1 MGWIMGNQSRP
12 QEDDGGM
19 SRKGM
24 QEAGRKGWE
33 GERAVR
39 HNGAAA
45 FINPP
50 PQCGREERMERW
62 TQGAREDTAR
72 WVNKAAK
79 VKGQLLYRMK
89 GGEISL
95 LLQ

>member
-45 FINPP
+45 AFINPP
-50 PQCGREERMERW
+50 VSVWDRGGRRGWRDGLRERGRIPQDG
-62 TQGAREDTAR
+62 
-72 WVNKAAK
+72 
-79 VKGQLLYRMK
+79 
-89 GGEISL
+89 
-95 LLQ
+95 

>member
-19 SRKGM
+19 SGKGM

-50 PQCGREERMERW
+50 SQCGTEE
-62 TQGAREDTAR
+62 
-72 WVNKAAK
+72 
-79 VKGQLLYRMK
+79 
-89 GGEISL
+89 GGEDGEMGSGSEGGYRKMGE
-95 LLQ
+95 